1 MQTRQKRVTVSAGS
15 EHGLA
20 LWGEFTS
27 NSADGKF
34 HLAEYLQRLVDK
46 LAVSLTIYVAGIL
59 LTGSYR
65 NIETCSVSC
74 FFPIYVSPE

>member
-1 MQTRQKRVTVSAGS
+1 MRISKEMKPRQKRITISAG

-59 LTGSYR
+59 LTGSHQSEHRTY
-65 NIETCSVSC
+65 
-74 FFPIYVSPE
+74 

>member
-1 MQTRQKRVTVSAGS
+1 MRISKEMKPRQKRITISAGW

-34 HLAEYLQRLVDK
+34 HLAEYLRRLVDK

-65 NIETCSVSC
+65 SEHRNI
-74 FFPIYVSPE
+74 